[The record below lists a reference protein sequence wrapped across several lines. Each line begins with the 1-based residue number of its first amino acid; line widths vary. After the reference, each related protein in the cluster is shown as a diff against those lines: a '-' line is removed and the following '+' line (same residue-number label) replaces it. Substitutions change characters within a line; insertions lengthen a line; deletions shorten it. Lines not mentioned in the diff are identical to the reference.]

1 MQNSSVLCWFFAI
14 FIFVFLTF
22 CFDVYF
28 LNLCSQI
35 HWCFYFN
42 ACLLFILHAT
52 FLWFCIY
59 SCKSFQIITAGHL
72 QNTLTKKIHFSLHL
86 QQWWM
91 LEGIVRR
98 MEALVFD
105 PVPVTPHP
113 RPLTSMR
120 LCELLSQFLV
130 LLHFTHSPAFYS

>member
-1 MQNSSVLCWFFAI
+1 MLFLVITFMHVFVLPNFCMH
-14 FIFVFLTF
+14 FL
-22 CFDVYF
+22 C
-28 LNLCSQI
+28 
-35 HWCFYFN
+35 
-42 ACLLFILHAT
+42 
-52 FLWFCIY
+52 FCIY
-59 SCKSFQIITAGHL
+59 SYKSFLIITVGHL
-72 QNTLTKKIHFSLHL
+72 RNILMKKIHFSLHL
-86 QQWWM
+86 QQWWI

-130 LLHFTHSPAFYS
+130 LLHFTMLSCYFFLIKIFNYNETEKKNFIVV

>member
-1 MQNSSVLCWFFAI
+1 MKENKFCVNFFAV
-14 FIFVFLTF
+14 FIFVFWYVFFNFMFSSSLIIY
-22 CFDVYF
+22 FD
-28 LNLCSQI
+28 
-35 HWCFYFN
+35 

-59 SCKSFQIITAGHL
+59 SYKSFQIINAGHL
-72 QNTLTKKIHFSLHL
+72 QNTLTKKILFFLHH

-105 PVPVTPHP
+105 PVPVAPHP

-130 LLHFTHSPAFYS
+130 LSALYTFSCFLFLNL

>member
-1 MQNSSVLCWFFAI
+1 MLSVVLIFCNFYFCVFDILFWCVFFKYVFK
-14 FIFVFLTF
+14 FIHVF
-22 CFDVYF
+22 
-28 LNLCSQI
+28 I
-35 HWCFYFN
+35 FN

-72 QNTLTKKIHFSLHL
+72 QNILTKKILFSLRH